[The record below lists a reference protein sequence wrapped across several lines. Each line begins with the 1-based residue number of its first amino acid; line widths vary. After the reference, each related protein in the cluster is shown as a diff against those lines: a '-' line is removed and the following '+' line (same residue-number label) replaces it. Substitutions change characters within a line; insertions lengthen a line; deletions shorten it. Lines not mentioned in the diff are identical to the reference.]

1 MKLQNLTVIFIVII
15 LPIILIVSLY
25 INTGIKTIK
34 YQALYD
40 TALLNATHDAI
51 YAFEQN
57 TANNKYSDNAETKR
71 SIIKSSIKM
80 FETSLANAAGISA
93 YSSDEIEEYIPAI
106 VFGLYDGFYMYAPS
120 YNTQTGKYEH
130 GLKNYVYYSETLDDG
145 TVIRYSLDNYVSVTV
160 EIGGQYYI
168 KEGYLINLNDL
179 KNIDSDN
186 NGKADEVT
194 TLKYKAEELVINKE
208 TINGE
213 DNYDAIEYFK
223 DAYDFSYWFLKEAKI
238 QEKKKDGTTVTYLNI
253 GNSNDPENENS
264 AFVQHKRKIIKEKME
279 GVLNSTITAYSKRV
293 WGQNYKMPK
302 LSEEDL
308 EKIYNNIS
316 VTTFFQGK
324 RIGLTKYNGYC
335 VLNSTNS
342 REYVNPNLMY
352 FIDNTGYY
360 HDIRCEECKNATTL
374 TGYRIGSFGNKK
386 VTDLDGNVSYEYDHN
401 ELACYECINGT
412 ENSSGLVYDYI
423 TGEKPNNEYSE
434 TEWKNTKES
443 YWTSLARERYN
454 AAKLV
459 QSDIIIE
466 DEEQETYTITYTY
479 INDDNLKEVFYE
491 QKVNIGNSTT
501 IILDKPSKVGY
512 KFLNW
517 VDNLNA
523 EYIEGQIVEFSE
535 DIELKAKWEKE
546 EVTLSFD
553 ANIPEGETYS
563 GTLPTSEKLDQG
575 STFTLSSI
583 GSISRSGYAFMGW
596 STDKSATSGQS
607 TVIMDEDK
615 TVYAIWRQYIAK
627 YALQDI
633 WNGTETEISFYSS
646 LQDAVNVINVG
657 STKKKVITLLTD
669 ITENITIK
677 NDDDRVLNL
686 NGKTLTGNILN
697 NSINLTVENGNIN
710 GKFENFET
718 GGAKELIF
726 NNVTIDGKS
735 QSAIYRVSGS
745 TGYWNVEFNNCT
757 ITSYNGTATIEE
769 VNDNITINNTTISN
783 TGQGHAIRL
792 KRKTGSAGGGTITI
806 NSGTITN
813 SSASKQTIY
822 LQDHDGGYECKLTMT
837 GGTINNSGNAGAI
850 SGGKNAGIYITGG
863 IVQNSGSS
871 PIISLGKKAKLTISG
886 GTIRNTDGK
895 TYISGDESVNIAIGG
910 VTIENSSSNP
920 TISVGESSTVSISSG
935 TINNTGGATTID
947 GDESVEIT
955 ISGGTIQNSSS
966 NPTIWIGKNS
976 DLTISGGTTENI
988 GSGSAITGIDFD
1000 KITLDGNAK
1009 IKNNSENN
1017 ATIYIKNSRIS
1028 VPKLE
1033 VIKNSSV
1040 TIINENSNGN
1050 HIHNHTIRE
1059 NFGIVTYYCKVEL
1072 NGKNFKVINQYLGE

>member
-223 DAYDFSYWFLKEAKI
+223 DAYDFSYWFLKETKI

-253 GNSNDPENENS
+253 GNSNDPENESS

-279 GVLNSTITAYSKRV
+279 GVLNSTITAYSNRT

-386 VTDLDGNVSYEYDHN
+386 VTDLDGNVYYEYDHN

-412 ENSSGLVYDYI
+412 ENISGLVYNYI

-466 DEEQETYTITYTY
+466 DEEQETYTVTY
-479 INDDNLKEVFYE
+479 IVDGEEYKKQQANISEKIKIITDEPQKNDYTFDGWFN
-491 QKVNIGNSTT
+491 
-501 IILDKPSKVGY
+501 
-512 KFLNW
+512 FLNI
-517 VDNLNA
+517 
-523 EYIEGQIVEFSE
+523 EYVGGQEIEYNGESE
-535 DIELKAKWEKE
+535 IKLYAKWKKEKIKVSYIKDGRE
-546 EVTLSFD
+546 IY
-553 ANIPEGETYS
+553 N
-563 GTLPTSEKLDQG
+563 KL
-575 STFTLSSI
+575 
-583 GSISRSGYAFMGW
+583 
-596 STDKSATSGQS
+596 
-607 TVIMDEDK
+607 
-615 TVYAIWRQYIAK
+615 
-627 YALQDI
+627 
-633 WNGTETEISFYSS
+633 
-646 LQDAVNVINVG
+646 
-657 STKKKVITLLTD
+657 
-669 ITENITIK
+669 
-677 NDDDRVLNL
+677 
-686 NGKTLTGNILN
+686 
-697 NSINLTVENGNIN
+697 
-710 GKFENFET
+710 
-718 GGAKELIF
+718 
-726 NNVTIDGKS
+726 
-735 QSAIYRVSGS
+735 
-745 TGYWNVEFNNCT
+745 
-757 ITSYNGTATIEE
+757 
-769 VNDNITINNTTISN
+769 
-783 TGQGHAIRL
+783 
-792 KRKTGSAGGGTITI
+792 
-806 NSGTITN
+806 
-813 SSASKQTIY
+813 
-822 LQDHDGGYECKLTMT
+822 
-837 GGTINNSGNAGAI
+837 
-850 SGGKNAGIYITGG
+850 
-863 IVQNSGSS
+863 
-871 PIISLGKKAKLTISG
+871 
-886 GTIRNTDGK
+886 
-895 TYISGDESVNIAIGG
+895 
-910 VTIENSSSNP
+910 
-920 TISVGESSTVSISSG
+920 
-935 TINNTGGATTID
+935 INNTGNYVIEELENIDKTNYIFKGWKYNID
-947 GDESVEIT
+947 GEIYKTGDNVQYSIEIEELVLTATYEQDKINVKYVEEDGITEIYSEEVDRTGRYTVKNISAPTKQYYKFLGWKFNGLNYGTGRTITYSTDLTEIVLRASYQKDYKIT
-955 ISGGTIQNSSS
+955 IQTLGKTTAGLTNSSVS
-966 NPTIWIGKNS
+966 YAKEEMKIIAEINQ
-976 DLTISGGTTENI
+976 DV
-988 GSGSAITGIDFD
+988 
-1000 KITLDGNAK
+1000 KITLEINGTKYENGSSKIEQVITKSGKHTITARATLNGETVSDTKTVYIGKENNNLDFKLGRLVTASGGFKCVFYDSNDAPFASCTYIIMSQLLNSQFDIGSIRKLTYKEDVKPLQGIITRERYYVKVFSTEYQGLTGLSAKQVVVISEDSDGN
-1009 IKNNSENN
+1009 I
-1017 ATIYIKNSRIS
+1017 IS
-1028 VPKLE
+1028 
-1033 VIKNSSV
+1033 
-1040 TIINENSNGN
+1040 INILQGS
-1050 HIHNHTIRE
+1050 
-1059 NFGIVTYYCKVEL
+1059 
-1072 NGKNFKVINQYLGE
+1072 